1 MDLQRYDIVKAKIK
15 YESGSVQS
23 KERPYVIV
31 SNPIGTRNATIITV
45 MPLTSKIK
53 KLGMPVHGCIEADQE
68 NGLSLFSM
76 VLGEQP
82 FTISKEEVI
91 EKLGTVTD
99 QKERNMINKVCF
111 NTFFYGEHID
121 WQEVFA

>member
-23 KERPYVIV
+23 KERPYVVV
-31 SNPIGTRNATIITV
+31 SNP
-45 MPLTSKIK
+45 
-53 KLGMPVHGCIEADQE
+53 ADQE
-68 NGLSLFSM
+68 NGLSLYSM
-76 VLGEQP
+76 GWGEQP

-99 QKERNMINKVCF
+99 QKERNIINKVCF
-111 NTFFYGEHID
+111 NTFFYGEQID